1 MISDFR
7 RYGQILSTI
16 AMKKSIKLTGA
27 IRFLRVRDYVTSAKV
42 AYWSYQIFTR
52 QGLYDQC

>member
-27 IRFLRVRDYVTSAKV
+27 IRFLLVRDYMTSAKV
-42 AYWSYQIFTR
+42 AY
-52 QGLYDQC
+52 